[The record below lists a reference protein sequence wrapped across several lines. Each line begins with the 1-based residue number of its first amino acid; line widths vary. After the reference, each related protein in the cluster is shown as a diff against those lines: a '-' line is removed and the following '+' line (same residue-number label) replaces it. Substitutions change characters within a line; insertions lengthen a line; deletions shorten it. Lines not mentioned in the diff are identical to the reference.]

1 MNIAIV
7 GGGIAG
13 LSFALGLHQ
22 RGIDCDVFESVNDI
36 KEIGVGITLLP
47 HGMRELAALGVQD
60 ALEAVGI
67 ENLESVFYTQHGQ
80 YVYREARG
88 RHAGYALPEIGI
100 HRGKLHRI
108 LFDAAVSRLGANK
121 VHTGMRCTGFSQ
133 NADGVQIEFSNA
145 HTGQP
150 ISVNAQIAVA
160 CDGVNSVIRKQ
171 MHPQDALC
179 FAGINTWRGVTV
191 HPPIL
196 TGKSYLRIG
205 TVEVGKM
212 VIYPIIDNV
221 DGKGNQLINWVAEL
235 QKPNAAMN
243 DWNRPGD
250 PAVCA
255 EIFKDW
261 NFDFLNVPELI
272 LKAEKVF
279 EYPMVDKDALPFWTQ
294 GRVTLMGDAAHP
306 MYPRGS
312 NGSAQAL
319 IDARTLA
326 EQLSQHSNPQEALKA
341 YEALRLAPTAKV
353 VETNRNVPPDFIIMK
368 AQELSGGKPFRHI
381 DDLISQDELRQISDN
396 YKTVAGFALTK

>member
-1 MNIAIV
+1 MKIAIV

-13 LSFALGLHQ
+13 LSFALGLHK
-22 RGIDCDVFESVNDI
+22 RGIDCDVFEAVTDI

-47 HGMRELAALGVQD
+47 HAMRELAELGLQD

-80 YVYREARG
+80 YVYKEARG
-88 RHAGYALPEIGI
+88 RHAGYTLPEIGI

-108 LFDAAVSRLGANK
+108 LFDAAVNRLGADK
-121 VHTGMRCTGFSQ
+121 VHTGMRCSAFSQ
-133 NADGVQIEFSNA
+133 NDHGVEIEFSNA
-145 HTGQP
+145 HTQTS
-150 ISVNAQIAVA
+150 IKVQAQIAVA
-160 CDGVNSVIRKQ
+160 CDGVNSVIRTQ

-221 DGKGNQLINWVAEL
+221 DGKGSQLINWVAEL

-261 NFDFLNVPELI
+261 TFDFLNVPELI
-272 LKAEKVF
+272 LKADKVF
-279 EYPMVDKDALPFWTQ
+279 EYPMVDKNALPFWTQ

-326 EQLSQHSNPQEALKA
+326 DQLAQHADPKEAIRA
-341 YEALRLAPTAKV
+341 YEVLRLAPTAKV

-368 AQELSGGKPFRHI
+368 AHELSGGKPFRHI
-381 DDLISQDELRQISDN
+381 DDLITQDELRQISDH

>member
-13 LSFALGLHQ
+13 LSFALGLHK
-22 RGIDCDVFESVNDI
+22 RGIDCDVFEAVTDI

-47 HGMRELAALGVQD
+47 HAMRELAELGLQD

-80 YVYREARG
+80 YVYKEARG
-88 RHAGYALPEIGI
+88 RHAGYTLPEIGI

-108 LFDAAVSRLGANK
+108 LFDAAVSRLGADK
-121 VHTGMRCTGFSQ
+121 VHTGMRCSAFSQ
-133 NADGVQIEFSNA
+133 NDHGVEIEFSNA
-145 HTGQP
+145 HTQTS
-150 ISVNAQIAVA
+150 IKVQAQIAVA
-160 CDGVNSVIRKQ
+160 CDGVNSVIRTQ

-221 DGKGNQLINWVAEL
+221 DGKGSQLINWVAEL

-261 NFDFLNVPELI
+261 TFDFLNVPELI
-272 LKAEKVF
+272 LKADKVF
-279 EYPMVDKDALPFWTQ
+279 EYPMVDKNALPFWTQ

-326 EQLSQHSNPQEALKA
+326 DQLAQHTDPKEALKA
-341 YEALRLAPTAKV
+341 YEVLRLAPTAKV

-368 AQELSGGKPFRHI
+368 AHELSGGKPFRHI
-381 DDLISQDELRQISDN
+381 DDLITQDELRQISDH

>member
-13 LSFALGLHQ
+13 LSFALGLHK
-22 RGIDCDVFESVNDI
+22 RGIDCDVFEAVTDI

-47 HGMRELAALGVQD
+47 HAMRELAELGLQD

-80 YVYREARG
+80 YVYKEARG
-88 RHAGYALPEIGI
+88 RHAGYTLPEIGI

-108 LFDAAVSRLGANK
+108 LFDAAVNRLGADK
-121 VHTGMRCTGFSQ
+121 VHTGMRCSAFSQ
-133 NADGVQIEFSNA
+133 NDHGVEIELSKA
-145 HTGQP
+145 HTQTS
-150 ISVNAQIAVA
+150 IKVQAQIAVA
-160 CDGVNSVIRKQ
+160 CDGVNSVIRTQ

-221 DGKGNQLINWVAEL
+221 DGKGSQLINWVAEL

-261 NFDFLNVPELI
+261 TFDFLNVPELI
-272 LKAEKVF
+272 LKADKVF
-279 EYPMVDKDALPFWTQ
+279 EYPMVDKNALPFWTQ

-326 EQLSQHSNPQEALKA
+326 DQLAQHADPKEALRA
-341 YEALRLAPTAKV
+341 YEVLRLAPTAKV

-381 DDLISQDELRQISDN
+381 DDLITQDELRQISDH

>member
-13 LSFALGLHQ
+13 LSFALGLHK
-22 RGIDCDVFESVNDI
+22 RGIDCDVFEAVTDI

-47 HGMRELAALGVQD
+47 HAMRELAELGLQD

-80 YVYREARG
+80 YVYKEARG
-88 RHAGYALPEIGI
+88 RHAGYTLPEIGI

-108 LFDAAVSRLGANK
+108 LFDAAVSRLGADK
-121 VHTGMRCTGFSQ
+121 VHTGMRCSAFSQ
-133 NADGVQIEFSNA
+133 NDNGVEIEFSNA
-145 HTGQP
+145 HTQT
-150 ISVNAQIAVA
+150 SLKVQAQIAVA
-160 CDGVNSVIRKQ
+160 CDGVNSVVRAQ

-261 NFDFLNVPELI
+261 TFDFLNVPELI
-272 LKAEKVF
+272 LKADKVF
-279 EYPMVDKDALPFWTQ
+279 EYPMVDKNALPFWTQ

-326 EQLSQHSNPQEALKA
+326 DQLAQHTDPQGALKA
-341 YEALRLAPTAKV
+341 YEVLRLAPTAKV

-381 DDLISQDELRQISDN
+381 DDLITQDELRQISDH

>member
-1 MNIAIV
+1 MNIGIV

-13 LSFALGLHQ
+13 LSFALGLHN
-22 RGIDCDVFESVNDI
+22 RGIDCDVFEAVTDI

-47 HGMRELAALGVQD
+47 HALRELAELGLQD

-80 YVYREARG
+80 YVYKEARG
-88 RHAGYALPEIGI
+88 RHAGYTLPEIGI

-108 LFDAAVSRLGANK
+108 LFDAAVNRLGADK
-121 VHTGMRCTGFSQ
+121 VHTGMRCSAFSQ
-133 NADGVQIEFSNA
+133 NDHGVEIEFSNA
-145 HTGQP
+145 HTQTS
-150 ISVNAQIAVA
+150 IKVQAQIAVA
-160 CDGVNSVIRKQ
+160 CDGVNSVIRTQ

-221 DGKGNQLINWVAEL
+221 DGKGSQLINWVAEL

-261 NFDFLNVPELI
+261 TFDFLNVPELI
-272 LKAEKVF
+272 LKADKVF
-279 EYPMVDKDALPFWTQ
+279 EYPMVDKNALPFWTQ

-326 EQLSQHSNPQEALKA
+326 DQLAQHTDPKEALKA
-341 YEALRLAPTAKV
+341 YEVLRLAPTAKV

-368 AQELSGGKPFRHI
+368 AHELSGGKPFRHI
-381 DDLISQDELRQISDN
+381 DDLITQDELRQISDH